1 MPITISGATIQG
13 GVSVLPPPPGTGNKV
28 IFGYGWVSGGPQTSI
43 TNLVTNLGV
52 VGNDVTG
59 VGTAR
64 TFLAAAG
71 YGGDKAIFGF
81 GSLTPGGTTTNIN
94 NLVSNTGVVANDSA
108 SSAGTNR
115 DQLSAA
121 GYGGDK
127 AIFGFA
133 SGTLVSNL
141 VSNTGV
147 VANDVAGVGGPRNS
161 CAGATYGTDKAIFG
175 FGNTGG
181 YPAYQ
186 LNTIQLV
193 SNTGVI
199 AGNSG
204 GVGTERNALAA
215 AGYGTDKAIF
225 GYGSSTGACA
235 ITNLVSNTGVV
246 ASDQTALTGTVRNSL
261 AAATYGTDKA
271 IFGYGNNGASY
282 YAITNLVSNTG
293 VVATDTTGVGTA
305 RTYLAGA
312 AYG

>member
-1 MPITISGATIQG
+1 MPIEISGATIQG

-28 IFGYGWVSGGPQTSI
+28 IFGYGWVSGGPQTSV

-64 TFLAAAG
+64 TMLAAAG

-81 GSLTPGGTTTNIN
+81 GSLTPGGTNTNIT
-94 NLVSNTGVVANDSA
+94 NLVSNTGVVANDNTG
-108 SSAGTNR
+108 AGTNR
-115 DQLSAA
+115 AQLSAA

-141 VSNTGV
+141 ISNTGV
-147 VANDVAGVGGPRNS
+147 VAGDVAGVGGPRNS
-161 CAGATYGTDKAIFG
+161 CAGATYGTDKAIFA

-181 YPAYQ
+181 YPDFQ
-186 LNTIQLV
+186 LNTRQLV
-193 SNTGVI
+193 SNTGVV

-225 GYGSSTGACA
+225 GYGSSTVACA

-246 ASDQTALTGTVRNSL
+246 ASDQAALTGTIRTSL
-261 AAATYGTDKA
+261 AAAVYGTDKA
-271 IFGYGNNGASY
+271 IFGYGNNGATY

-293 VVATDTTGVGTA
+293 VVATDTAGVGTA
-305 RTYLAGA
+305 RAYLAGA